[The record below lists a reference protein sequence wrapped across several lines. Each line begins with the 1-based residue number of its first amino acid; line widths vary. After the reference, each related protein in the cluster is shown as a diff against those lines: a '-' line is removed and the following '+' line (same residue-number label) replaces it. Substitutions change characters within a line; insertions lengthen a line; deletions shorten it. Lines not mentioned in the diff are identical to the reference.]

1 MVRLPTYTCSTLAS
15 RLVSSRPVLSSSS
28 PPQCPPLCLCR
39 RTLLYPRHV
48 RCTIGAVPMVRI
60 LLLP

>member
-1 MVRLPTYTCSTLAS
+1 MARPHMVHPGFSS
-15 RLVSSRPVLSSSS
+15 RLVSSRPFVFSSRLHVL
-28 PPQCPPLCLCR
+28 PPLCLSR